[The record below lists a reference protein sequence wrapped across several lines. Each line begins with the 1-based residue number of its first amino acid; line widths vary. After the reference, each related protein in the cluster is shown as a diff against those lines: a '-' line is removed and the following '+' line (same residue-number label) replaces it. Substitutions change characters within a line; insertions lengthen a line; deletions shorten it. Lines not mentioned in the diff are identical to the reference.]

1 MTLGEKIKKI
11 RIDKNFTQ
19 EHVAFELG
27 ISQKTYSNFENNKTS
42 PSFIQIEQLASVLNA
57 NIIDFLTDE
66 KIIFNQ
72 NTENGYNNGIVLY
85 QETSHK
91 LFEQFELRIKQL
103 QEENNFLKEL
113 IRK

>member
-1 MTLGEKIKKI
+1 MTLGEKLKKI
-11 RIDKNFTQ
+11 RVEKNFTQ

-27 ISQKTYSNFENNKTS
+27 ISQITYSNFENNKTN
-42 PSFIQIEQLASVLNA
+42 PSFTQIEQIATILNVRV
-57 NIIDFLTDE
+57 IDFLTDE
-66 KIIFNQ
+66 KIVFNQ

-91 LFEQFELRIKQL
+91 LYEQFELRIKQL
-103 QEENNFLKEL
+103 QEENDFLKEL